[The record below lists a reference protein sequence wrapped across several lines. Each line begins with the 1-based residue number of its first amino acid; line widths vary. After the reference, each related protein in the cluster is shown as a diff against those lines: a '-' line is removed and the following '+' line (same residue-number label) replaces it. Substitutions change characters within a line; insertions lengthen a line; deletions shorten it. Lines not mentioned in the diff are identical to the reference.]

1 MNAGRVMTLWCMAPR
16 LDPDHPPVECNRARG
31 HVMPHRGAEHGT
43 GRLVS
48 WSDPTQPDETLEI
61 AEHWN
66 DDPDGWSS
74 YGGTLVGG
82 GPWALVAAMTPYAVI
97 AAGIVVASCA
107 PALLILLW
115 QAAL

>member
-16 LDPDHPPVECNRARG
+16 LDPDHPPVECNRARN

-48 WSDPTQPDETLEI
+48 WSDPAGPDETLEL
-61 AEHWN
+61 AEHWS

-74 YGGTLVGG
+74 YSGTLVGG
-82 GPWALVAAMTPYAVI
+82 PWAVIAAMTPYAI
-97 AAGIVVASCA
+97 LSACIVAVACV
-107 PALLILLW
+107 PALLVLLW
-115 QAAL
+115 RAAL